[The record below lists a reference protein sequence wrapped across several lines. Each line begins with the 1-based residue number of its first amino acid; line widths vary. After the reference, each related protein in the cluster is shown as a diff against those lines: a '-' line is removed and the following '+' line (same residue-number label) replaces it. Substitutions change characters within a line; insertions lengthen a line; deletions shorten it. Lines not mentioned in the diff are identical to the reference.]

1 MYRKKT
7 VVEADSLHGSK
18 KAVMAALL
26 CNLGIALFKLI
37 AALLGGSS
45 TMLAESYH
53 SFSDTLNQVLLL
65 YGLKRSRRV
74 PDDCHRFGYGKE
86 QFFWS
91 FMVAIILFGI
101 AGTLSI
107 REGYNKLQHPES
119 VSHIGLA
126 YLAIA
131 VGIVFES
138 YALKIAVRNIKKEM
152 RSEQHRNIIEGIKHS
167 KDPTTLTVLFED
179 TLALAGLLI
188 AAVAITLVHITGI
201 LIIDAIASILI
212 GVLLMVF
219 ALFLAFETKK
229 LLVGEA
235 VTPLKRRKILKAVI
249 AFSEVKKII
258 SLKTM
263 HLSTDEVL
271 VTLEINYKD
280 DLMVDELEK
289 VNDRI
294 EKKIKEILPK
304 AKVYM
309 EAENK

>member
-1 MYRKKT
+1 MEE
-7 VVEADSLHGSK
+7 VNSAHGSK
-18 KAVMAALL
+18 KAV
-26 CNLGIALFKLI
+26 I
-37 AALLGGSS
+37 AALLGNLGIAIFKLFAALISHSS
-45 TMLAESYH
+45 SMLAESYH

-65 YGLKRSRRV
+65 YGLKRSRKV
-74 PDDCHRFGYGKE
+74 PDERHRFGYGKE

-91 FMVAIILFGI
+91 FIVAIILFGI

-107 REGYNKLQHPES
+107 REGYHKLLNPEP

-131 VGIVFES
+131 VAIIFET
-138 YALKIAVRNIKKEM
+138 YAFSLAVKNIKREM
-152 RSEQHRNIIEGIKHS
+152 KREQHRSILEGIKHS

-179 TLALAGLLI
+179 ALALTGLLI
-188 AAVAITLVHITGI
+188 VAVAIALVHLTGI

-212 GVLLMVF
+212 GVLLMIF
-219 ALFLAFETKK
+219 ASFLAFETKK

-235 VTPLKRRKILKAVI
+235 VTPLKRRKILKTVNS
-249 AFSEVKKII
+249 FDEVRKII

-263 HLSTDEVL
+263 HLSMDEVL
-271 VTLEINYKD
+271 ITLEINYRD
-280 DLMVDELEK
+280 DLIVDELEK

-294 EKKIKEILPK
+294 EKSIKEIIPR
-304 AKVYM
+304 AKIYL